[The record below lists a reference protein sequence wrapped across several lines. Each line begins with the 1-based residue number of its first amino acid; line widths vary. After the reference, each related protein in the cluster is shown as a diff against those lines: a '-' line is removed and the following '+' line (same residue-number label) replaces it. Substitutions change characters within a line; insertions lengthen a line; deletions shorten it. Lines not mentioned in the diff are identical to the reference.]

1 MLQVQ
6 QLTPRAFGD
15 PLLRITIAAGVQRY
29 PRAFKW
35 LLCIY
40 VVLVIGVGAIFATRG
55 AIPVIGF
62 SGLEILLLLALLRV
76 SFRRAAEEEALSLA
90 SDHLIVSRAGAE
102 AARLQSY
109 WLQMERAPRGIM
121 LRSRRDRVTVGSGLG
136 AGELNE
142 LFKVLQNGLE
152 RAKTVR
158 HE

>member
-15 PLLRITIAAGVQRY
+15 PLLRITIAAGVSGY
-29 PRAFKW
+29 PRVFKW
-35 LLCIY
+35 MLGFY
-40 VVLVIGVGAIFATRG
+40 AALVIGVGLVFALKG
-55 AIPVIGF
+55 AVPVIGF
-62 SGLEILLLLALLRV
+62 SGLEILLLLFLMRV
-76 SFRRAAEEEALSLA
+76 SFRRATEEEALSLA
-90 SDHLIVSRAGAE
+90 GDHLVVSRAGAE

-109 WLQMERAPRGIM
+109 WVQMERAPRGLT

-136 AGELNE
+136 AAELNE
-142 LFKVLQNGLE
+142 LFRALQNGLE